1 MTTALIGK
9 QEQVALRAR
18 VALVSRGAA
27 KHLSTQLTRSGH
39 DVFEFAD
46 WAAFAAAAGTDTLD
60 LVLLDDEQA
69 PTMPRALAVPAV
81 QIGDSAENTAAR
93 VLGRVSTNTIEGA
106 LEVLVRLAMELRQ
119 AADRCREMDRLVEGV
134 RNGSALV
141 GNSPVMR
148 RLHGALSRAADNDAT
163 VLIEGPRGSGKSL
176 AARVV
181 HCKSKRSN
189 RPLEITDCGNCDA
202 DALTKT
208 LANARGTS
216 LLLEDVEK
224 LPAPA
229 QAVLVRHLK
238 ERTGAQQN
246 AGPRLL
252 VTTSVHLPELVAR
265 GAFREDLYYRLHTF
279 PVVMPALRERVE
291 DIAHIANAIV
301 DGAIGATGKTTNGLT
316 PAAVALLQN
325 TSWPGNVAQL
335 EATLRRA
342 QALAAGTTIDRDH
355 LLAPAVAVPN
365 SGAAPAVNAATAN
378 HTNEPAE
385 MELDENSVRPFE
397 EEEQMLL
404 SRALRATKGNVRRAA
419 QLLGIGRATL
429 YRKIQ
434 QYKLRLQ

>member
-9 QEQVALRAR
+9 QEQIGLRAR
-18 VALVSRGAA
+18 VALVSRSAA
-27 KHLSTQLTRSGH
+27 KHLANVLTRSGH
-39 DVFEFAD
+39 EVVDFPD
-46 WAAFAAAAGTDTLD
+46 WAAFTAATGTDALD

-69 PTMPRALAVPAV
+69 ATMPRTLGIPAV
-81 QIGDSAENTAAR
+81 QVGDTTDAPTGR
-93 VLGRVSTNTIEGA
+93 VLGRVSASSLEGT
-106 LEVLVRLAMELRQ
+106 LDLLVRLATELRQ
-119 AADRCREMDRLVEGV
+119 TADRCRELDRLVDGV
-134 RNGSALV
+134 RTGTALV

-176 AARVV
+176 AARVI

-189 RPLEITDCGNCDA
+189 RSLEILECATTDA
-202 DALTKT
+202 DGLTKALT
-208 LANARGTS
+208 NARGTS
-216 LLLEDVEK
+216 LLLEAVEQ
-224 LPAPA
+224 LPPPA

-238 ERTGAQQN
+238 ERSGAQQN

-252 VTTSVHLPELVAR
+252 VTTAAHLPELVAR

-279 PVVMPALRERVE
+279 PIVMPALRERTDDV
-291 DIAHIANAIV
+291 ANIANAIL
-301 DGAIGATGKTTNGLT
+301 DGAIAASARPNQGLT
-316 PAAVALLQN
+316 PAAVALLQ
-325 TSWPGNVAQL
+325 TSSWPGNVAQL

-342 QALAAGTTIDRDH
+342 QALAGGATIDRDH
-355 LLAPAVAVPN
+355 LLAPAVTVPTGTIP
-365 SGAAPAVNAATAN
+365 SAT
-378 HTNEPAE
+378 TNITTTESSDVE
-385 MELDENSVRPFE
+385 IDENAVRPFE
-397 EEEQMLL
+397 EEEQRLL